1 MIGCI
6 IQARMGSSRLPGKV
20 MLKLD
25 KKNPILYYVLKQL
38 QSSKLL
44 EKLVVATTILDEDDV
59 IEDYGK
65 NLDVDVFRG
74 NVNNVLDRYFNC
86 TKKFS
91 FSTIVRI
98 TSDNPLIDPTIVDN
112 MIKQFTSNSYDYLTN
127 AHVRTFPY
135 GTEVEIFSFKALEK
149 AWKNAKKLSER
160 EHVTPYFYNNPD
172 QFKIF
177 NVENSTNISNLRWT
191 IDRKNDLTLV
201 KSIIY
206 KIKKRPILMTDIIRL
221 FSIEPKLFEINKNQL
236 QNKGYQ
242 KSLNEDAEYLKS
254 KKKDGKNNEKE
265 N

>member
-44 EKLVVATTILDEDDV
+44 EKLVVATTILDEDDI

-206 KIKKRPILMTDIIRL
+206 KIKKRPILMGDILNL
-221 FSIEPKLFEINKNQL
+221 FSKEPKLLEINKT
-236 QNKGYQ
+236 
-242 KSLNEDAEYLKS
+242 
-254 KKKDGKNNEKE
+254 
-265 N
+265 

>member
-6 IQARMGSSRLPGKV
+6 VQARMGSSRLPGKTL
-20 MLKLD
+20 LKIDDKNTVLD
-25 KKNPILYYVLKQL
+25 FVINQL
-38 QSSKLL
+38 SSSNLL
-44 EKLVVATTILDEDDV
+44 DEIIIATTNLESDNV
-59 IEDYGK
+59 IENFVK
-65 NLDVDVFRG
+65 NMDVNIFRG
-74 NVNNVLDRYFNC
+74 KSNDILDRYFQC
-86 TKKFS
+86 AKHFS
-91 FSTIVRI
+91 IDIIVRI
-98 TSDNPLIDPTIVDN
+98 TGDNPLIDPTIIDDL
-112 MIKQFTSNSYDYLTN
+112 IQKFTLNSYDYLSN

-135 GTEVEIFSFKALEK
+135 GTEVEIFSFKSLEQ
-149 AWKNAKKLSER
+149 AWKNAILPSER

-206 KIKKRPILMTDIIRL
+206 KIKKRPILMTDILRL

-236 QNKGYQ
+236 QNEGYQ
-242 KSLNEDAEYLKS
+242 KSLNEDEEYLKS

>member
-6 IQARMGSSRLPGKV
+6 IQARIGSTRLPAKV

-25 KKNPILYYVLKQL
+25 KNNTVLNYVLTQVK
-38 QSSKLL
+38 SSKLC
-44 EKLVVATTILDEDDV
+44 EKIIIATTTLDEDNQIINHV
-59 IEDYGK
+59 K
-65 NLDVDVFRG
+65 NLNIDIFKGDS
-74 NVNNVLDRYFNC
+74 NDVLDRFFKC
-86 TKKFS
+86 AKF
-91 FSTIVRI
+91 FSLDIIIRI
-98 TSDNPLIDPTIVDN
+98 TSDNPLIDPTLVDN
-112 MIKQFTSNSYDYLTN
+112 LIKKFNSISCDYLTN
-127 AHVRTFPY
+127 SYVRTFPY
-135 GTEVEIFSFKALEK
+135 GTEVEIFSCKALEK
-149 AWKNAKKLSER
+149 AWENAKKPSER

-206 KIKKRPILMTDIIRL
+206 KIKKRPILMTDILRL

-236 QNKGYQ
+236 QNEGYQ
-242 KSLNEDAEYLKS
+242 KSLNEDEEYLKS